1 MSSVELKSDILAEEV
16 TTILILILALRS
28 VEMEKIFT
36 IMPVMM
42 ET

>member
-16 TTILILILALRS
+16 TTILILILVLRS

>member
-1 MSSVELKSDILAEEV
+1 MSSVELKSDILVEEV